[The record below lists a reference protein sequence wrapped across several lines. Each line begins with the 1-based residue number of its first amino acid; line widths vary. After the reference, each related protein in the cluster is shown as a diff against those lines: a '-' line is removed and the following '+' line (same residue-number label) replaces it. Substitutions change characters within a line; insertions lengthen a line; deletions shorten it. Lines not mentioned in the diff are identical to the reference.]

1 MDTAQ
6 LKQFY
11 WTGALARACHRGDL
25 KRFQT
30 ALEQGGNPA
39 GYHTFF
45 QYTDHFRVL
54 DGGAY
59 NATYT
64 YAALPLFFALTARKE
79 QTEQNRM
86 TLADWLYQRTPNTD
100 HLVRCDHVLT
110 RPHDPT
116 PLPNILTGQTV
127 HHRYWSFRNV
137 VANAHVPI
145 PTLKTRNL
153 TWQRCR
159 VGYFSITPRMLRHVQ
174 GWPNLPHL
182 NFPDR
187 TRT

>member
-30 ALEQGGNPA
+30 ALEQGGDPA

-45 QYTDHFRVL
+45 QYTDRFRVL
-54 DGGAY
+54 GGRTY
-59 NATYT
+59 DATYT
-64 YAALPLFFALTARKE
+64 YAALPLFFALTARNP
-79 QTEQNRM
+79 QTVQNRM
-86 TLADWLYQRTPNTD
+86 ALADWLYQRTPNTD
-100 HLVRCDHVLT
+100 RLVRCEHVLT

-116 PLPNILTGQTV
+116 PLPNILTGQTA
-127 HHRYWSFRNV
+127 HHLYWSFRHV
-137 VANAHVPI
+137 VANANVHVPM
-145 PTLKTRNL
+145 LKIKNL

-159 VGYFSITPRMLRHVQ
+159 CGYYPMTPRMQRHVRA
-174 GWPNLPHL
+174 WPDLPRL

-187 TRT
+187 TRA